1 MLLAACEAIQAV
13 PHDYLVKCVVDRA
26 SRPISGGKAVV
37 AICKE
42 IAGNWGKVKDL
53 PHDKPSLTDDDL
65 KAMVAK
71 DREARLAKEREL
83 AAQRRQRRAS

>member
-42 IAGNWGKVKDL
+42 IAGNWGKSKDL
-53 PHDKPSLTDDDL
+53 PPESKLPTREEID
-65 KAMVAK
+65 AMIA
-71 DREARLAKEREL
+71 REQQEL
-83 AAQRRQRRAS
+83 AAARRKRRAS